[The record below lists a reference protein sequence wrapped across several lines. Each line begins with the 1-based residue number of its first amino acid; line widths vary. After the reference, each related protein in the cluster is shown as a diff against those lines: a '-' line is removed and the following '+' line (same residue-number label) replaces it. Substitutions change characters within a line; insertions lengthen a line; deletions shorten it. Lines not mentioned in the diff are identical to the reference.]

1 MIDKCVCLG
10 TKNNSKLTL
19 VFKKDKVQAHITYGL
34 KTKVY
39 EIEHGE
45 TDIYLGNVEGID
57 YYFNLNNGENDVYT
71 HYPITGKV
79 QLLSTYEQNIVLR
92 EIICN
97 R

>member
-1 MIDKCVCLG
+1 MNERYVCLG
-10 TKNNSKLTL
+10 VNNNSKLTL
-19 VFKKDKVQAHITYGL
+19 ILKKDKVSAHITYGT

-79 QLLSTYEQNIVLR
+79 QLLPRYEQNMVLR
-92 EIICN
+92 KIICN
-97 R
+97 H

>member
-1 MIDKCVCLG
+1 MLDSCVCKS

-19 VFKKDKVQAHITYGL
+19 VFKEDKVLAHITYGI

-39 EIEHGE
+39 EINHGE
-45 TDIYLGNVEGID
+45 TDLYLGQVGGID
-57 YYFNLNNGENDVYT
+57 YYFNLNNGENEVYT

-79 QLLSTYEQNIVLR
+79 QLISTFEQNMVLR